1 MIPVPVFVMVGSGVV
16 CFLSEWPKPLGRKRS
31 ERRPPGNIPGVE
43 GFVPDSLWMG
53 NKVENKDPVFFVQND
68 KIRFFGICQRYDV
81 DLRDD
86 RAGSFVSGMVERGID
101 RSGFIVPSLG
111 MIYPD
116 LPEGGRGKVDG
127 CWQFDISGGVEG
139 HGDYL
144 KRLAPR

>member
-1 MIPVPVFVMVGSGVV
+1 MILAPFFVMVGRGVV
-16 CFLSEWPKPLGRKRS
+16 CFLSEWPKPFRRERS
-31 ERRPPGNIPGVE
+31 IRRPPGYVPGVE

-86 RAGSFVSGMVERGID
+86 RAGSFVSGSVAGGID

-111 MIYPD
+111 MIHPD
-116 LPEGGRGKVDG
+116 LPEGGRGKVAG
-127 CWQFDISGGVEG
+127 C
-139 HGDYL
+139 
-144 KRLAPR
+144 R